1 LRTVSQSWYSLQ
13 SKKAQLSIKIRPET
27 ISGTANPSFIGFRQS
42 HIKCS
47 AMTSLQFTSSA
58 DNEKA
63 GLTIFQNEHHFYY
76 LCKSIEGGNPVVQ
89 LYKSTAGENME
100 LLKSEPLTTN
110 NPNINLLIVSEGT
123 TYSFYWSTAS
133 GSTMDNVKWNVLLSG
148 VDGKFLSTKTAG
160 GFVGSMFG
168 MYATSLGKP
177 SSSSVTYS
185 LFEYK
190 GNDDIYKKK

>member
-1 LRTVSQSWYSLQ
+1 
-13 SKKAQLSIKIRPET
+13 
-27 ISGTANPSFIGFRQS
+27 
-42 HIKCS
+42 
-47 AMTSLQFTSSA
+47 
-58 DNEKA
+58 
-63 GLTIFQNEHHFYY
+63 
-76 LCKSIEGGNPVVQ
+76 VVQ

-133 GSTMDNVKWNVLLSG
+133 ASTMDNVKWNVLLSG

-168 MYATSLGKP
+168 MYTTSLGKP
-177 SSSSVTYS
+177 SSSSVTYG

-190 GNDDIYKKK
+190 GNDDVYKKK